1 MGSTTELHPHPPKV
15 YSILFLKP
23 VSGGQYNWRYSME
36 DFTFFIPFDFRG
48 MTFFPTSWKFLE
60 NSLQGSS
67 SDWVGVEQGHF
78 SPSGP
83 EKTSRD
89 LKYAFT
95 KWWLSM
101 RGYWEDYQESPDESC
116 IIPNNAHWN
125 WLSKGRVIKHT
136 TFDLTLIAMLV
147 QFPRVSGREAYN
159 FPLYCQSYW
168 KKQEAGACGVWR
180 LERQNS
186 ARQEHLFFVVLKRE
200 FAQSEKWVLEG
211 VMQSREKG
219 RFMLASQRL
228 RTAPGSQA
236 CSVPWR
242 DGIYMKRYE
251 KACHPNSYVQNES
264 QLISICSDARFLST
278 IVFPQS
284 SWGINFFFGYIH
296 LSLKSQNL
304 RWKSTL
310 NE

>member
-211 VMQSREKG
+211 AMQSREKG

-228 RTAPGSQA
+228 RTGQVPKLAVCHEEMEYTWKDMGRPVTLTHMSKMNLNSFQSVQMLDFSVQLFSHSQA
-236 CSVPWR
+236 GASISFLDIYICPWNHKIWDEKVP
-242 DGIYMKRYE
+242 
-251 KACHPNSYVQNES
+251 
-264 QLISICSDARFLST
+264 
-278 IVFPQS
+278 
-284 SWGINFFFGYIH
+284 
-296 LSLKSQNL
+296 
-304 RWKSTL
+304 
-310 NE
+310 